1 LTRVFCRFSLPVQ
14 RLCAGATASVLM
26 TLARAQS
33 PSDPTPSRLDVI
45 EVTSTRFNEPVQESS
60 DSITVVS
67 GEDLRARGA
76 TDLRSALALL
86 GGVSVYP
93 GGDLGPA
100 ASTPSV
106 LGRAEADDFLLLVD
120 GVPVGGAFIPAF
132 ATLDLHN
139 VERIEV
145 VRASAPVFYGTTAFA
160 GTIHVIHYA
169 AGKAEGAVHASVG
182 SYGSA
187 AIDASTVLGQ
197 GRILQS
203 LSADAGRTRVAGD
216 GVGGDRLH
224 ALYRLAAN
232 AGFGL
237 AHLDADAAVQWQK
250 PQSPVP
256 TDANGLPTSM
266 LPPDFNQ
273 NPSDARLDSDVGRLV
288 AGLDWKTGATGWGST
303 LSLTRNRTRTIE
315 GFFDNFPTSD
325 GVGFR
330 QGRQINELF
339 ADLHATRPLCSTVDA
354 TLGLNELFGRAQ
366 QDSTTFDYTIPT
378 DGSAAPAGGPLP
390 GTGGVALVAHRS
402 LFGLYLQ
409 TRWKPVANA
418 SLLAGLRYNVAR
430 QHVQASEG
438 TASSDQSSQTNRLS
452 GSFGASWRLWNDTSG
467 DLDDVVL
474 HAGFSNTFQLAQL
487 DFGPT
492 AGFAALLKPE
502 TQRGF
507 TAGIKADGLDGRF
520 DADLAAFYADF
531 DNQALNGSIGGLP
544 ALVAAGHTRY
554 RGLELESSFALVPAL
569 RLTASLSFDNATFR
583 DFDDAVEGQL
593 AGNRLALTPRWR
605 GALGLTYAAEQ
616 GLRVAANLNAEGPR
630 FLDNANRHESG
641 AYGTFDALVGYRRG
655 RWQLALKGT
664 NLMNRR
670 EPVLTSELG
679 DGQLYLLPRRRIDLS
694 MAWWL

>member
-1 LTRVFCRFSLPVQ
+1 VVFPFAFPLK
-14 RLCAGATASVLM
+14 RLCAGITACLLV
-26 TLARAQS
+26 TLARAQL
-33 PSDPTPSRLDVI
+33 PADPPSRLDVV
-45 EVTSTRFNEPVQESS
+45 EVTSTRFSEPVQESP

-76 TDLRSALALL
+76 TDLRSALALV
-86 GGVSVYP
+86 GGISVYP

-106 LGRAEADDFLLLVD
+106 LGRTEADDFLLLVD

-145 VRASAPVFYGTTAFA
+145 LRASAPVFYGTTAFA

-169 AGKAEGAVHASVG
+169 AGKAEGALHASAG

-187 AIDASTVLGQ
+187 AVDGATALSQ
-197 GRILQS
+197 GRIPQS
-203 LSADAGRTRVAGD
+203 VSLDAGRTRIAGNGAD
-216 GVGGDRLH
+216 SDRLH
-224 ALYRLAAN
+224 GLYRLAADT
-232 AGFGL
+232 GFGL
-237 AHLDADAAVQWQK
+237 AHLDADAALQWQK

-256 TDANGLPTSM
+256 IDANGLPTST

-273 NPSDARLDSDVGRLV
+273 NPSDARVDSDVSRLV
-288 AGLDWKTGATGWGST
+288 AGLDGKTGAARWGST
-303 LSLTRNRTRTIE
+303 LTWARTWTRTIE
-315 GFFDNFPTSD
+315 GFFDSFPSSS
-325 GVGFR
+325 GIGFR

-339 ADLHATRPLCSTVDA
+339 ADLHATHPLGPKVEATV
-354 TLGLNELFGRAQ
+354 GLNELLGRAQ

-378 DGSAAPAGGPLP
+378 DGRAAPAGASLP
-390 GTGGVALVAHRS
+390 ASGGAALLAHRS

-409 TRWKPVANA
+409 TRFKPVAEV
-418 SLLAGLRYNVAR
+418 SVLAGLRYNLTR
-430 QHVQASEG
+430 EHVQATEG
-438 TASSDQSSQTNRLS
+438 GARADQSSETHHRLS
-452 GSFGASWRLWNDTSG
+452 GSFGASWRLWNDASG

-487 DFGPT
+487 DLGPT
-492 AGFAALLKPE
+492 AGFAPLLKPE

-520 DADLAAFYADF
+520 DADLAAFYTDF
-531 DNQALNGSIGGLP
+531 DNQALNGSVGGVP

-554 RGLELESSFALVPAL
+554 RGLELESSFALMPAL
-569 RLTASLSFDNATFR
+569 RLAASLSFDDATRR
-583 DFDDAVEGQL
+583 DFNDASQGQL
-593 AGNRLALTPRWR
+593 SGNRLALTPRWR
-605 GALGLTYAAEQ
+605 GALGLTYAPAQ
-616 GLRVAANLNAEGPR
+616 GPQIAANLSGEGAR
-630 FLDNANRHESG
+630 FLDDANRHESG
-641 AYGTFDALVGYRRG
+641 AYGVFDARIGYRWE

-670 EPVLTSELG
+670 EPVVRSELG
-679 DGQLYLLPRRRIDLS
+679 DGQLYLLQRRRIDLS
-694 MAWWL
+694 AAWSL